1 MMPTENDILPL
12 YPASALPRALPKRP
26 VTLADGSEL
35 DLAELEL
42 AELAELQYE
51 QEVAFAEQ
59 IRRTRKGSAERRQVV
74 QQAYDTVCT
83 ILAQMSPADENLV
96 MGLDPRYVHLV
107 LRLLKAA
114 RRRHRQ
120 VPRMFEIGY
129 GCGALLAE
137 VAAAGYEVAG
147 IEVSSSMRA
156 QALQINPR
164 EAHEQL
170 LLGDFLEQDMRPLT
184 GQFDLVY
191 WNDVF
196 EHIPPDEIRDY
207 LAHVSSLIRPG
218 GTLLTITPNWHERP
232 SDVTSDFCPPRTPA
246 RGLHLKE
253 YSLGEVTSLLREAGF
268 SRIETPAVVLP
279 HKIYLGLGGLAAVK
293 RLCEPVLEYLPF
305 RLARLL
311 VHGFGYAY
319 TIAHKPA
326 AR

>member
-1 MMPTENDILPL
+1 MMPMENYILPL
-12 YPASALPRALPKRP
+12 YPTKSPTPRRVPECLI
-26 VTLADGSEL
+26 TLADGSEL
-35 DLAELEL
+35 DLAELDL

-59 IRRTRKGSAERRQVV
+59 IRRSRKGSAERREAV

-83 ILAQMSPADENLV
+83 ILAQMSPTSANLV
-96 MGLDPRYVHLV
+96 MGLDQRYVQLV
-107 LRLLKAA
+107 LRLLQSA
-114 RRRHRQ
+114 RRRHAD

-147 IEVSSSMRA
+147 IEVSAAMRA
-156 QALQINPR
+156 QALPIMPPD
-164 EAHEQL
+164 AHEQL
-170 LLGDFLEQDMRPLT
+170 LLGDFLQQDMRPLA
-184 GQFDLVY
+184 GRFDLVY

-196 EHIPPDEIRDY
+196 EHVPPDEIRDY
-207 LAHVSSLIRPG
+207 LAQISSLLRPG
-218 GTLLTITPNWHERP
+218 GTLVTITPNWHERP

-268 SRIETPAVVLP
+268 ARVETPLVVLP
-279 HKIYLGLGGLAAVK
+279 HNIYLGLGGLAPLK
-293 RLCEPVLEYLPF
+293 RFCEPALEYLPF
-305 RLARLL
+305 RLARLM

-326 AR
+326 R